1 VAKFKI
7 KELAQARGLTQET
20 LAIKSGVKMR
30 TVQRLWQNKVH
41 RVELLIMIRIADTLG
56 VDVRD
61 LYADE
66 DESYTTNDIAMPMSA
81 AA

>member
-1 VAKFKI
+1 MAKFKI

-41 RVELLIMIRIADTLG
+41 RVELLIMIRIADALG

-66 DESYTTNDIAMPMSA
+66 DESYTTKDIAMPMSA